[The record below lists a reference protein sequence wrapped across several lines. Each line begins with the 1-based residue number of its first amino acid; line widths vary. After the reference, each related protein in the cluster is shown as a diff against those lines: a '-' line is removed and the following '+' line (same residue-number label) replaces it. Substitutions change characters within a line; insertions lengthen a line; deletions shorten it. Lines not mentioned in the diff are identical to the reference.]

1 MQKIEKIK
9 QNRIIKEREKDPY
22 LGHLPVAGP
31 APPPGGPAHLLP
43 LVIFLPSHRSSSVA
57 SADAAS
63 ATSCLPACLRYSLET
78 PRGSLRPLST
88 PSRAHPLLLLSLSL
102 RTSDPNGAVATDAVR
117 RGHHP
122 PLASPT
128 PSRAPQ
134 VLPRPPRRLTRPEE
148 PRNAA
153 PDVFPL
159 AGRRGSSP
167 SNSATPARPRA
178 R

>member
-1 MQKIEKIK
+1 MIKKIK
-9 QNRIIKEREKDPY
+9 QSKNKKGDGH
-22 LGHLPVAGP
+22 LGHLPAYLPGP
-31 APPPGGPAHLLP
+31 APPAGPAHRRLPPLSPSSSARRTGTRPARAATRPGHLLP
-43 LVIFLPSHRSSSVA
+43 AWLPPPPLVPSR
-57 SADAAS
+57 DA
-63 ATSCLPACLRYSLET
+63 TQPPRTPLTL
-78 PRGSLRPLST
+78 PRGP
-88 PSRAHPLLLLSLSL
+88 APLLFLS
-102 RTSDPNGAVATDAVR
+102 RPNPNTAVATDAVR

-128 PSRAPQ
+128 PPRAPQ

>member
-1 MQKIEKIK
+1 MKRETATWATYLLTCPAQLLPLAQPATATPPVVFFPRQKDAGT
-9 QNRIIKEREKDPY
+9 RPARAATRP
-22 LGHLPVAGP
+22 GHLLPAWLPPPPLVPSRDATQPPRTPLTLPRGP
-31 APPPGGPAHLLP
+31 APLL
-43 LVIFLPSHRSSSVA
+43 FLS
-57 SADAAS
+57 
-63 ATSCLPACLRYSLET
+63 
-78 PRGSLRPLST
+78 RPN
-88 PSRAHPLLLLSLSL
+88 
-102 RTSDPNGAVATDAVR
+102 PNTAVATDAVR

-128 PSRAPQ
+128 PLRAPQ

-167 SNSATPARPRA
+167 SNSATLARPRA

>member
-1 MQKIEKIK
+1 MAEAW
-9 QNRIIKEREKDPY
+9 PS
-22 LGHLPVAGP
+22 
-31 APPPGGPAHLLP
+31 PPPPLLP
-43 LVIFLPSHRSSSVA
+43 LSSSSPSPRSCSVA
-57 SADAAS
+57 SAGDAS

-128 PSRAPQ
+128 PPRAPQ
-134 VLPRPPRRLTRPEE
+134 CLPRPPRRLTRPEG
-148 PRNAA
+148 PRAA
-153 PDVFPL
+153 AIIIIPKLRP
-159 AGRRGSSP
+159 RRRSP